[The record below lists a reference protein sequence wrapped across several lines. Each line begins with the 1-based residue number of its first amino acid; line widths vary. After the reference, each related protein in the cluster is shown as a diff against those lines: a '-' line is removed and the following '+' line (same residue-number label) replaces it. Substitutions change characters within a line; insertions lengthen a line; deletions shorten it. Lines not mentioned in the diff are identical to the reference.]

1 MSVVP
6 FDAPRGTRANSCC
19 AGAAAWILLLAA
31 GVCAVDRPVAASP
44 WLEPGEVGL
53 RHDIELLVDEG
64 LLNIPVTVWPM
75 SWPQIARDLESVPTS
90 LKPSEGARAALQR
103 VRRRARA
110 EAKIGG
116 GRIDWRA
123 AASGRPTDLR
133 SFESVPREEG
143 ELEGAYEWLGDRF
156 AMRLSA
162 TVVTDASDGKSVR
175 PDGSYIGMTLG
186 NWMLSA
192 GYLERWWGPGWE
204 GSNILGNNARPVPAF
219 AFDRKYSEPFETRW
233 LSWLGPWS
241 VNGFY
246 GRLEGNRE
254 DVDHPHFLGLRIT
267 AKPFDAAELGLVR
280 TAQWC
285 GDDRNCDWDT
295 FWNLVTGQDNAGENV
310 DPDEEPGNQMAGW
323 DLRWASP
330 FGSGPWA
337 FYYQDIG
344 EDESDLK
351 PIFRLR
357 QGGLELWGDT
367 TSGTSWRTHVEWSN
381 TDPDCAEAQGPG
393 GCAYTGGP
401 MQIEGYSYYG
411 RSLGHAMFH
420 GGEMYSAGVTVMT
433 TGGSEI
439 NTVVSRAELARR
451 GPRQFHTVV
460 NQPEE
465 RWSLDV
471 SYRRTFGPAR
481 LHIGV
486 GGDHGSRDDGS
497 DYLAGRGYVE
507 LRGDF

>member
-1 MSVVP
+1 MSVVS
-6 FDAPRGTRANSCC
+6 FDVPRGTRANCRY
-19 AGAAAWILLLAA
+19 AGVASRIVLLLSGACVVA
-31 GVCAVDRPVAASP
+31 RPVAASP

-64 LLNIPVTVWPM
+64 LLAVPVTVWPM
-75 SWPQIARDLESVPTS
+75 SWPQITRDLESVPTS
-90 LKPSEGARAALQR
+90 LKPSEGALAALER

-110 EAKIGG
+110 ESRTGG
-116 GRIDWRA
+116 TLQWRA
-123 AASGRPTDLR
+123 AASARPTDLR
-133 SFESVPREEG
+133 TFESVPREEG

-162 TVVTDASDGKSVR
+162 TVVADPSDGKVAR

-204 GSNILGNNARPVPAF
+204 GSLILGNNARPVPAL

-295 FWNLVTGQDNAGENV
+295 FWNLVTGKDNAGETV

-330 FGSGPWA
+330 FDSGPWA

-367 TSGTSWRTHVEWSN
+367 TSGASWRTHVEWSY
-381 TDPDCAEAQGPG
+381 TDPDCAEAQTPN
-393 GCAYTGGP
+393 GCAYRGGP

-411 RSLGHAMFH
+411 RSLGHSMFH
-420 GGEMYSAGVTVMT
+420 GGEMYSAGLTVMT
-433 TGGSEI
+433 AGGSEI
-439 NTVVSRAELARR
+439 NTVISRAELARR
-451 GPRQFHTVV
+451 GALQFHTVV

-471 SYRRTFGPAR
+471 SYRRTFGPAQ

-486 GGDHGSRDDGS
+486 GGDHGSREDGS

-507 LRGDF
+507 VRGDF

>member
-1 MSVVP
+1 
-6 FDAPRGTRANSCC
+6 
-19 AGAAAWILLLAA
+19 
-31 GVCAVDRPVAASP
+31 
-44 WLEPGEVGL
+44 
-53 RHDIELLVDEG
+53 
-64 LLNIPVTVWPM
+64 
-75 SWPQIARDLESVPTS
+75 
-90 LKPSEGARAALQR
+90 
-103 VRRRARA
+103 
-110 EAKIGG
+110 
-116 GRIDWRA
+116 
-123 AASGRPTDLR
+123 
-133 SFESVPREEG
+133 
-143 ELEGAYEWLGDRF
+143 
-156 AMRLSA
+156 
-162 TVVTDASDGKSVR
+162 
-175 PDGSYIGMTLG
+175 
-186 NWMLSA
+186 
-192 GYLERWWGPGWE
+192 
-204 GSNILGNNARPVPAF
+204 
-219 AFDRKYSEPFETRW
+219 

-507 LRGDF
+507 VRGDF